1 MGLRV
6 WDNGKSESR
15 SVMERIEVA
24 SKDKITSRE
33 SGQTSTLVLNHAKE
47 ARAVNR
53 MFR

>member
-6 WDNGKSESR
+6 WDSGKSECR
-15 SVMERIEVA
+15 SVMERTGVA
-24 SKDKITSRE
+24 SKGRITSRE